1 MHVSSITYLL
11 KPLEKLDV
19 TKNKAVLSKIATARG
34 TFWPSN
40 VRISQVCL
48 YRLYLPEGNRV
59 SLRYNGLRQ
68 PRVWHGFA
76 DAFADSGV
84 PLNQWA
90 GENEEGYEYFESF
103 EQSRESDSE
112 EVSTVALT
120 EPYISQLVGTTVINA
135 WIETNTT
142 KCSHPVPSLLINSTS
157 F

>member
-1 MHVSSITYLL
+1 M
-11 KPLEKLDV
+11 
-19 TKNKAVLSKIATARG
+19 
-34 TFWPSN
+34 
-40 VRISQVCL
+40 
-48 YRLYLPEGNRV
+48 YLPEGNRV
-59 SLRYNGLRQ
+59 SLRYNGLGQ
-68 PRVWHGFA
+68 LRVWHGFA

-157 F
+157 FRVYFYDCGNDVC